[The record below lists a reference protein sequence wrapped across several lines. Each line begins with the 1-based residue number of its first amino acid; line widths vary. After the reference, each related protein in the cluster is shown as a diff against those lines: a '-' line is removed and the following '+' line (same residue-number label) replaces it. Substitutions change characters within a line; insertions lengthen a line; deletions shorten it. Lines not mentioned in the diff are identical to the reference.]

1 MRRLYQFLAGTVLIV
16 AVFLVAF
23 RAGVAAGA
31 QNGVPG
37 SINDPLITK
46 SYLDERLAQ
55 LGGGGVSST
64 GGMTRIDLVKGDIVI
79 GQEGTTFVLVYGSAF
94 VDGGGMVNI
103 TAGELPDSGMSVPKY
118 HTFLAID
125 GSSGFQADSSAI
137 VYVSGKHDVSR
148 GNN

>member
-1 MRRLYQFLAGTVLIV
+1 MHRVYKFLTGMVIFAAVL
-16 AVFLVAF
+16 LVTF

-31 QNGVPG
+31 QNGAPG
-37 SINDPLITK
+37 SISDPLITK

-55 LGGGGVSST
+55 IGGGV
-64 GGMTRIDLVKGDIVI
+64 GGMTRIDLVKGDIII
-79 GQEGTTFVLVYGSAF
+79 GEEGTTFVLVYGSAF
-94 VDGGGMVNI
+94 ADGGGMVDI
-103 TAGELPDSGMSVPKY
+103 TGGELLASGMSVSKY

-137 VYVSGKHDVSR
+137 VYVSGKHEISR